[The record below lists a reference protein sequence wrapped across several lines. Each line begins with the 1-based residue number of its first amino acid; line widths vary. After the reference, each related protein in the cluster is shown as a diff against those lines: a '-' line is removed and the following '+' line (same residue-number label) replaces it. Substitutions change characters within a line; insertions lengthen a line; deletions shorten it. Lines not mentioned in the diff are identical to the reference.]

1 MEVTYNTR
9 FLLRRGTAEA
19 WEHNNPVLAYG
30 EPGFDVTNYGLKI
43 GDGKK
48 TWKELDYLSATQEDI
63 EKVVKEYLTQNP
75 VEFEGG
81 GFVALDTPPENK
93 KLLWIDLND
102 NSSDIGGGGYVDIE
116 SITDA
121 EIDEICNSAIYA
133 ASEVE
138 L

>member
-30 EPGFDVTNYGLKI
+30 EPGYDVTNYGLKI
-43 GDGKK
+43 GDGVK
-48 TWKELDYLSATQEDI
+48 TWKELDYLSAIQEDI
-63 EKVVKEYLTQNP
+63 EKVIEDYFARNP
-75 VEFEGG
+75 IEFEGG
-81 GFVALDTPPENK
+81 GFVAQDFPPENTR
-93 KLLWIDLND
+93 LLWIDLDDDSLDEDEGN
-102 NSSDIGGGGYVDIE
+102 IRVE
-116 SITDA
+116 AITDA

-133 ASEVE
+133 ASEDE